1 MPPSGLL
8 LHLRYIGRNGLP
20 LQAGYVTLFND
31 VEQFAASDV

>member
-8 LHLRYIGRNGLP
+8 LHLRYIGRNGLS